1 MESTS
6 NDFVLSYSDG
16 TINELIR
23 SQSRDVSRFSK
34 HYNQVEE
41 FFLNLEHEFEVPHFP
56 IHHDVREPRPSDDYL
71 QKLRSLLGNLIELAP
86 SVFQELSY
94 FFNPR
99 EILKP
104 CFFRLYKI
112 DNSQYLYLLK
122 IDIMYRSQDDTI
134 IEKGSNDIMPRYS
147 TRHLFLEPI
156 LIPLDGTDIVQNKI
170 KSMRVKQ
177 TISQTWIGER
187 GRGYFVQGIWMD
199 QDLTKFFSKLFL
211 PQGRRTYPFYPF
223 ACKYKTICQ
232 TVLDF
237 DAEARRKR
245 LPYLH
250 GVLRFL
256 EPDMRKIEASVKNS
270 KFSEDLDLFVSLK
283 NRIPET
289 LSHIYDDINVR
300 VYLNELD
307 MKEFQITDEPR

>member
-1 MESTS
+1 
-6 NDFVLSYSDG
+6 
-16 TINELIR
+16 
-23 SQSRDVSRFSK
+23 
-34 HYNQVEE
+34 
-41 FFLNLEHEFEVPHFP
+41 
-56 IHHDVREPRPSDDYL
+56 
-71 QKLRSLLGNLIELAP
+71 
-86 SVFQELSY
+86 
-94 FFNPR
+94 
-99 EILKP
+99 
-104 CFFRLYKI
+104 
-112 DNSQYLYLLK
+112 
-122 IDIMYRSQDDTI
+122 
-134 IEKGSNDIMPRYS
+134 MPRYS

-237 DAEARRKR
+237 DAKARRKR

-289 LSHIYDDINVR
+289 LSHMYDDINVR